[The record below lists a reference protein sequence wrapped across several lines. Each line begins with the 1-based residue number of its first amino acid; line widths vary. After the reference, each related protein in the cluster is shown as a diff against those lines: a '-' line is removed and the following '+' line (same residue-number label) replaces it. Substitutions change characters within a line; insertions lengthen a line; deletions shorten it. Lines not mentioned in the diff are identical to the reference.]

1 MTAALQD
8 SPPSQ
13 KHRIRRVVIA
23 VILVSIG
30 IHVVAGLVAGAV
42 IVARYLT
49 EPPAEFKAAR
59 DIRLPAKQREHKM
72 NMASFDGMAPK
83 PSFNDKLQSIR
94 PTAFALPELPKMDM
108 DQMLPLDPGEIV
120 SDQVSSLAGSGAL
133 GNGLG
138 TGGSGGGGFGG
149 GTGMSFFGIQSTGKR
164 ILLIFDVST
173 SVVNKAN
180 AAGVPLSKI
189 QQETAD
195 LIRKLPI
202 SARFGIIQFTRNYK
216 PFNNELVPAT
226 DQNRA
231 AALQW
236 IETEW
241 VETGMMGAS
250 RKVVRN
256 PQGLVGV
263 LELAAKMQPD
273 VIFLISDAS
282 FQWTPPGDEKAA
294 KKSGGNFGGNIPW
307 KEIEKITQGPL
318 QGPEGCKIHFIGF
331 EMKPD
336 DKRAFGAIV
345 RKSGGQIREIK

>member
-1 MTAALQD
+1 MTAALQN

-13 KHRIRRVVIA
+13 KKRIWRVVVA
-23 VILVSIG
+23 VILISIG
-30 IHVVAGLVAGAV
+30 IHVVAGIVAGAV

-59 DIRLPAKQREHKM
+59 DVRLPAKQREHRM
-72 NMASFDGMAPK
+72 NMASLDGMAAK
-83 PSFNDKLQSIR
+83 PSFNDKMQSIR

-120 SDQVSSLAGSGAL
+120 SDQVSSLVGSGGL

-138 TGGSGGGGFGG
+138 TGGLGGGGLGV

-189 QQETAD
+189 QEETAD

-202 SARFGIIQFTRNYK
+202 TARFGIIQFTRNYK
-216 PFNNELVPAT
+216 PFNSELVPAT

-231 AALQW
+231 AALEW
-236 IETEW
+236 IDTEW

-250 RKVVRN
+250 KKVVRN

-282 FQWTPPGDEKAA
+282 FQWTPSAEEKAT
-294 KKSGGNFGGNIPW
+294 KKPGGNFGGNIPW

-336 DKRAFGAIV
+336 DKRGIGTII